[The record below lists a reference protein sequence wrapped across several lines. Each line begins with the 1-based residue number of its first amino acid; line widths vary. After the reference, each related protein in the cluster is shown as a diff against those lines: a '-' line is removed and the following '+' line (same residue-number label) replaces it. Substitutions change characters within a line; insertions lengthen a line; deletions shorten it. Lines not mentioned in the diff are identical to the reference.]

1 MSQTR
6 KLAKLRLK
14 QGGVE
19 VISSEIQPPEMAKK
33 EEATVG
39 MNGAF
44 KLAATKVEANDM
56 ACCFVTLDPIPTT
69 TLLILHP
76 RGCLWIRS
84 FTHIINRSI
93 KRRRSISM
101 KRKRLIKLE

>member
-1 MSQTR
+1 MSQTL
-6 KLAKLRLK
+6 KLAKLRWK
-14 QGGVE
+14 QG
-19 VISSEIQPPEMAKK
+19 VIEAIPSEIQPLEMAKK

-76 RGCLWIRS
+76 RGCLWRRT
-84 FTHIINRSI
+84 FTHITITGTRSI
-93 KRRRSISM
+93 AM